1 MSIEIKELDDVI
13 AQWEASIL
21 TGIAET
27 INTVSYSEVDRAAV
41 YGLVSVLGL
50 SLMEHGATMR
60 RRKRRIRTR
69 RITHAIKPIFVRTI
83 HRAIKN
89 PR

>member
-27 INTVSYSEVDRAAV
+27 INNVSYSEVDRATV
-41 YGLVSVLGL
+41 CGLVSVLGF
-50 SLMEHGATMR
+50 SLMEHVSNYAAT
-60 RRKRRIRTR
+60 KEDNSDKAG
-69 RITHAIKPIFVRTI
+69 HSC
-83 HRAIKN
+83 H
-89 PR
+89 